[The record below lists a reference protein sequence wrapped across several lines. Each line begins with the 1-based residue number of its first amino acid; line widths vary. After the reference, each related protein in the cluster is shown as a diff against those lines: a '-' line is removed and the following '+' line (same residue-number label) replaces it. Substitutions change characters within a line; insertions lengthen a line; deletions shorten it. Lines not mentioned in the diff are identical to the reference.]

1 MYIKQYARIAHC
13 NLINSL
19 IQFDGKKMKIELQA
33 SYITSL
39 HVMFSL
45 QTRESFESQKEY
57 TESLMFKMLDNRVST

>member
-19 IQFDGKKMKIELQA
+19 IQFDGKNENRTA
-33 SYITSL
+33 SYTCITSL